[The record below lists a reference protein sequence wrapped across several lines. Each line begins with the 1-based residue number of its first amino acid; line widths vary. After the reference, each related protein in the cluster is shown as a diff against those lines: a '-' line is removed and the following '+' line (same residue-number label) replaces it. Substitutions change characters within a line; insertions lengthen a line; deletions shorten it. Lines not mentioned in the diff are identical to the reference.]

1 MSLAEVYYCKD
12 SLSWSEFASDIAWV
26 YGTQK
31 SPGQLQG
38 NQEQTSPKR
47 VTLLSSSARIL
58 PRFQPWMHEHAT
70 KFLEELGVE
79 VLLGARADM
88 TTLDNSSDNKNRKLK
103 TLDGRTVEAEIIV
116 SCLDD
121 RV

>member
-1 MSLAEVYYCKD
+1 
-12 SLSWSEFASDIAWV
+12 
-26 YGTQK
+26 
-31 SPGQLQG
+31 
-38 NQEQTSPKR
+38 
-47 VTLLSSSARIL
+47 
-58 PRFQPWMHEHAT
+58 MHEHAT

>member
-1 MSLAEVYYCKD
+1 
-12 SLSWSEFASDIAWV
+12 
-26 YGTQK
+26 
-31 SPGQLQG
+31 
-38 NQEQTSPKR
+38 
-47 VTLLSSSARIL
+47 
-58 PRFQPWMHEHAT
+58 MHEHAT

-116 SCLDD
+116 SFLDY
-121 RV
+121 RVYVYASFSLKSALLHWTAS